1 MAHENLHAFLVALS
15 THKQLRDTL
24 KAGGPGAEKLMKEA
38 GLTAKE
44 RALVKGGD
52 KAKIKKYLGDSYA
65 AAAKIDVI

>member
-1 MAHENLHAFLVALS
+1 MAHDKLHAFLVALS

-24 KAGGPGAEKLMKEA
+24 KAGGKAADELMKEA
-38 GLTAKE
+38 GLTATE

-65 AAAKIDVI
+65 AAAKIQVT